1 MPAPLGAGILFRM
14 TSKAG
19 EPNEPT
25 ARALVAQALRLPES
39 ERVRVA
45 AELLE
50 SVEGPPDD
58 VSDDEWLAEVNRR
71 ADSVRRGYAKVRR
84 DVDKLSSDV
93 TDYVRENPGKSLLMA
108 AGVGFVI
115 GLLLRRGRE
124 D

>member
-1 MPAPLGAGILFRM
+1 MCSSDCSRRFGPALALPAPLGEGILFRM

-25 ARALVAQALRLPES
+25 ARALVAQALRLSES

-71 ADSVRRGYAKVRR
+71 ADSVRRGESVGEPWSLVR
-84 DVDKLSSDV
+84 D
-93 TDYVRENPGKSLLMA
+93 ELLA
-108 AGVGFVI
+108 E
-115 GLLLRRGRE
+115 LKK
-124 D
+124 

>member
-1 MPAPLGAGILFRM
+1 LPGAALGSIIFSM

-25 ARALVAQALRLPES
+25 ARAHVAQALRLSES

-58 VSDDEWLAEVNRR
+58 VGDEEWLAEINRR
-71 ADSVRRGYAKVRR
+71 ADSVRRGESVGEPWSLVR
-84 DVDKLSSDV
+84 D
-93 TDYVRENPGKSLLMA
+93 ELLA
-108 AGVGFVI
+108 E
-115 GLLLRRGRE
+115 LKK
-124 D
+124 